1 MPFLFFFLICISIL
15 FTPLQKNLNSFYIPL
30 KKISILFIDDDAFEV
45 TMNVV
50 KCVLKVVFIL
60 IWRKNKEYKRL
71 QEFLRENTV
80 DIIFASV

>member
-1 MPFLFFFLICISIL
+1 LPFLFFFLICISIL
-15 FTPLQKNLNSFYIPL
+15 FIPL

-80 DIIFASV
+80 DIIFSSVYHQ